1 MEQGEN
7 TKDDT
12 SKVDDN
18 STSLD
23 INGHNESK
31 SQSSEEVEQD
41 CLEPDSEQ
49 AVDSDNDSNFRDEPE
64 STKSKEDYSACIKL
78 IEKFQ
83 EAVLDN
89 AVRVIQ
95 AAFKRFLERRRFLK
109 LRKAATVIQRSVR
122 RWLGVKHTPENPNVG
137 HLAINSNSEQ
147 NIEMQ
152 RNCSSS
158 EGLVSEVAVGDVECY
173 SKEQQK
179 RTLDENDLAEDALCS
194 NKGLNNDDNLEVAS
208 SEDANQFENS
218 FESLD
223 VSSMTGSRD
232 DVSDAVLCMYQCDE
246 VSRIVDPDSLSLAD
260 SGIDMG
266 SDIAFEATNVD
277 DCKLPSREN
286 PLLVSS
292 NVSVEETTSQQ

>member
-1 MEQGEN
+1 MKFRALQPILEQGEN

-23 INGHNESK
+23 IDGHNESK
-31 SQSSEEVEQD
+31 PQSSEEVEQD
-41 CLEPDSEQ
+41 CLELNSEQ
-49 AVDSDNDSNFRDEPE
+49 AVNSDNESNFHDESE
-64 STKSKEDYSACIKL
+64 SSKSKEDYSACIKL

-122 RWLGVKHTPENPNVG
+122 RWLRVKHSSESPNAG
-137 HLAINSNSEQ
+137 HLAINSNNEQ

-158 EGLVSEVAVGDVECY
+158 EGLVSEVAVDDVECY

-179 RTLDENDLAEDALCS
+179 RSLDENSETAADDFLCS
-194 NKGLNNDDNLEVAS
+194 NEQLNNNMQPAR

-223 VSSMTGSRD
+223 CVIYD
-232 DVSDAVLCMYQCDE
+232 W
-246 VSRIVDPDSLSLAD
+246 
-260 SGIDMG
+260 
-266 SDIAFEATNVD
+266 
-277 DCKLPSREN
+277 K
-286 PLLVSS
+286 
-292 NVSVEETTSQQ
+292 